1 MDVVRECSSWS
12 GKLHFRLILVQGK
25 ASFHLIF
32 ISDYSFWN
40 KLWMCSTVTSSIRF
54 FFLNANQFKN
64 FLHVK
69 NMAKFTFLNQV
80 TKTNLSQG
88 CFFFF
93 KFCFVCFLFAGLFM
107 VIINSC
113 WPLSGYTNAPA
124 AGNKGF
130 RYPISKHLIQL
141 LSVHLLST
149 HLQPVWRISFSTIFT
164 IKMGKNLEEWH
175 T

>member
-1 MDVVRECSSWS
+1 MDVARECSSWS

-88 CFFFF
+88 CFFF
-93 KFCFVCFLFAGLFM
+93 KFCFVCFFICRVVHGHNKQLLTT
-107 VIINSC
+107 IRLHKCSSC
-113 WPLSGYTNAPA
+113 WKQRLQ
-124 AGNKGF
+124 
-130 RYPISKHLIQL
+130 ISNLK
-141 LSVHLLST
+141 T
-149 HLQPVWRISFSTIFT
+149 FDPT
-164 IKMGKNLEEWH
+164 IKCASALHTSSASVENLVQH
-175 T
+175 NFHNQNG